1 MTNTQP
7 TIDLHQYWD
16 VLRARKLA
24 VIVPI
29 LAAIAL
35 AAAYIVLQKPQ
46 YTAQAR
52 VLVNPLLSPVAGTT
66 PKSNIPDMNTE
77 QATAASGAV
86 ANLARTT
93 LKVSNNG
100 DRLLNHLNVSAASTG
115 NILIFQYTSPDS
127 QQAAQ
132 YANAFA
138 QAYVTY
144 RNDSVLKLLAS
155 AITQQK
161 KTITA
166 LSEQIRHAGPLQ
178 KATLRPQLAN
188 AASQL
193 ATFQSDEQLVSGGQ
207 VIAPAVPP
215 SSPSSPKITK
225 TLVIAAVIGLVLG
238 IILALIRE
246 GMDRRVKSPGEL
258 ESRLRAPVL
267 GVIPKFKGRSAD
279 RSLVVINEP
288 RSPVSEAYRTAAIA
302 LENLAARAGARV
314 ILIVSPQHG
323 GGASTSTANLG
334 AVLAQA
340 GRQVILV
347 SADLRSPTLHLILG
361 LPAGRG
367 LSTAVHEAKN
377 TERLL
382 KATRV
387 PNLFLLDAGP
397 EPDDPAA
404 LLSSPA
410 MAQVFN
416 DLQAL
421 KPHFILVDAPPALS
435 VSDAMILSRHV
446 DGTVVTWNSEDFQVP
461 ALLTAR
467 ERLGRAGANILGG
480 IYSFDSGKLGKSVS
494 PTRDER
500 PRPQLPGPRD
510 TRRIAVGSVDQDS
523 LDPLAASPLREQSAA
538 GPPRYGAQ
546 GRIQP

>member
-1 MTNTQP
+1 MQPEAGRHMTNTQP

-166 LSEQIRHAGPLQ
+166 LSEQIR
-178 KATLRPQLAN
+178 
-188 AASQL
+188 
-193 ATFQSDEQLVSGGQ
+193 
-207 VIAPAVPP
+207 
-215 SSPSSPKITK
+215 
-225 TLVIAAVIGLVLG
+225 
-238 IILALIRE
+238 
-246 GMDRRVKSPGEL
+246 
-258 ESRLRAPVL
+258 
-267 GVIPKFKGRSAD
+267 
-279 RSLVVINEP
+279 
-288 RSPVSEAYRTAAIA
+288 
-302 LENLAARAGARV
+302 
-314 ILIVSPQHG
+314 
-323 GGASTSTANLG
+323 
-334 AVLAQA
+334 
-340 GRQVILV
+340 
-347 SADLRSPTLHLILG
+347 
-361 LPAGRG
+361 
-367 LSTAVHEAKN
+367 
-377 TERLL
+377 
-382 KATRV
+382 
-387 PNLFLLDAGP
+387 
-397 EPDDPAA
+397 
-404 LLSSPA
+404 
-410 MAQVFN
+410 
-416 DLQAL
+416 
-421 KPHFILVDAPPALS
+421 
-435 VSDAMILSRHV
+435 
-446 DGTVVTWNSEDFQVP
+446 
-461 ALLTAR
+461 
-467 ERLGRAGANILGG
+467 
-480 IYSFDSGKLGKSVS
+480 
-494 PTRDER
+494 
-500 PRPQLPGPRD
+500 
-510 TRRIAVGSVDQDS
+510 
-523 LDPLAASPLREQSAA
+523 
-538 GPPRYGAQ
+538 
-546 GRIQP
+546 